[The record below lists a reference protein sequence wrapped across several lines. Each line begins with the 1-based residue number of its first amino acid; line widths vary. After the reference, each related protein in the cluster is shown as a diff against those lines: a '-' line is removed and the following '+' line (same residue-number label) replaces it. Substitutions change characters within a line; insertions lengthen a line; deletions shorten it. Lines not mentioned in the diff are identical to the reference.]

1 MNEPITTLVDEL
13 VQCFERDP
21 QGREAARALGRY
33 ASTHTDWRRYLRFD
47 PQLYTRNLVA
57 RNEQFEMLVLCW
69 SAGQESPIHDHAGQH
84 CFMAVLQGRIEE
96 LQYARPESGSRARL
110 KQTDRN
116 IFEPGGVAY
125 IHDRIALH
133 KVRPCAGEPAVS
145 LHLYAK
151 PIDVCQVYD
160 EETGTELSR
169 QLIYHSVGV

>member
-1 MNEPITTLVDEL
+1 MKAPIETLVDEL
-13 VQCFERDP
+13 VAGFQRDP
-21 QGREAARALGRY
+21 QGRDAARLLTRY
-33 ASTHTDWRRYLRFD
+33 AGTHTDWQRFRRFD
-47 PQLYTRNLVA
+47 PELYTRILVA

-96 LQYARPESGSRARL
+96 LQYARPQAGTRGRL
-110 KQTDRN
+110 RPTSQR
-116 IFEPGGVAY
+116 ILEPGGVAY

-133 KVRPCAGEPAVS
+133 KVRPSGGEAAVS
-145 LHLYAK
+145 LHLYSK

-160 EETGTELSR
+160 EETGAELSR

>member
-1 MNEPITTLVDEL
+1 MKEPIETLVDEL
-13 VQCFERDP
+13 VTCFRADP
-21 QGREAARALGRY
+21 QGKSAARSLARY
-33 ASTHTDWRRYLRFD
+33 SSTHSDWKRYQRFD
-47 PQLYTRNLVA
+47 PELYTRNLVA

-96 LQYARPESGSRARL
+96 LQYARPAPGAVGRL
-110 KQTDRN
+110 QETAQRVL
-116 IFEPGGVAY
+116 EPGGVAY
-125 IHDRIALH
+125 IHDRIGLH
-133 KVRPCAGEPAVS
+133 KVRPCAGLPAVS

-160 EETGTELSR
+160 EETGAELSR